1 MARLQVTRL
10 RAEMENYGI
19 DAYLIPTDD
28 FHASEYVGDYF
39 KCREYISGFD
49 GSAGTLVVTTKEAG
63 LWTDGRYFL
72 QAQEQLEGSGIKLY
86 RLGEKD
92 VPTILQ
98 YLKNTLKREQCLGYD
113 GRTISTAYAKALK
126 EQLNDKK
133 IKFEESLDLAGMI
146 WEERPPMSAEP
157 IWLLEDSFAGK
168 TRKEKLQELREE
180 MKNAGT
186 DVFLLASLD
195 DIAWLY
201 NIRGNDILYN
211 PVALAYTM
219 VWKEQA
225 VLYCNPKV
233 LSDSVKEALKQ
244 DGIDVQPYLS
254 VYLDLRNLDKRIKIL
269 LDENATNVALR
280 SALPSGVLVI
290 NHKNPTTLAKAV
302 KNRVEMQ
309 HVCEAHIKDGV
320 AVTKMIYWIKT
331 NYGKRTITELD
342 VCEKLEEFRKEGS
355 DYLGQSFAPIA
366 AAGPHGAIVHYEP
379 VEETNIPLVDNSF
392 LLLDTG
398 GQYLQGTTDITRTI
412 VCGAVDERMR
422 EHYTAVLR
430 GNLNLA
436 AVHFK
441 YGCTGANF
449 DYLARSPLWELGLDY
464 NHGTGHGV
472 GYLLNVHEG
481 PNAFRLKD
489 VNNSVGAAFE
499 EGMITSDEPGLYLE
513 GEYGIRLENLL
524 LCKKKKKTDYG
535 QFMEFETLTLV
546 PFDRTAIFSEKMTQH
561 EKELLNQYHKRVYDT
576 IAPFLTTEEA
586 AWLQEETAEI

>member
-1 MARLQVTRL
+1 MARLQVSRL
-10 RAEMENYGI
+10 RAEMKKYGI
-19 DAYLIPTDD
+19 DAYLVPTDD
-28 FHASEYVGDYF
+28 FHTSEYIGDYF

-49 GSAGTLVVTTKEAG
+49 GSAGTLVVTTTEAG

-72 QAQEQLEGSGIKLY
+72 QAEQQLEGSGIKLY

-98 YLKNTLKREQCLGYD
+98 YLKNALKREQCLGYD
-113 GRTISTAYAKALK
+113 GRTVSTAYAKALK
-126 EQLNDKK
+126 EQLNERK
-133 IKFEESLDLAGMI
+133 IKFEESLDLVGMI
-146 WEERPPMSAEP
+146 WEDRPQMSAEP
-157 IWLLEDSFAGK
+157 IWILEDAFAGR
-168 TRKEKLQELREE
+168 TRKEKLTELRDE
-180 MKNAGT
+180 MNNAGA
-186 DVFLLASLD
+186 DMFLLASLD

-201 NIRGNDILYN
+201 NIRGNDITYN

-219 VWKEQA
+219 IWKDRA
-225 VLYCNPKV
+225 VLYANPKAI
-233 LSDSVKEALKQ
+233 SDSVKEILLQ
-244 DGIDVQPYLS
+244 DGIEVQPYLS
-254 VYLDLRNLDKRIKIL
+254 VYLELRNLDKRMKVL
-269 LDENATNVALR
+269 LDENATNIALR
-280 SALPSGVLVI
+280 SSIPTGTYII
-290 NHKNPTTLAKAV
+290 NHKNPTTIAKAV
-302 KNRVEMQ
+302 KNQVEMQ
-309 HVCEAHIKDGV
+309 HVREAHRKDGV
-320 AVTKMIYWIKT
+320 AVTKMIYWLKT

-342 VCEKLEEFRKEGS
+342 VCEQLEEFRRQGS

-366 AAGPHGAIVHYEP
+366 AAGPHGAIVHYDP

-412 VCGAVDERMR
+412 VCGTVDEKMR

-489 VNNSVGAAFE
+489 VNNSVGAVFE

-524 LCKKKKKTDYG
+524 LCKKKKKTEYG

-546 PFDRTAIFSEKMTQH
+546 PFDRDAILSDKMSQH
-561 EKELLNQYHKRVYDT
+561 ERTLLNQYHKRVYDT
-576 IAPFLTTEEA
+576 IAPFLTMEEA
-586 AWLQEETAEI
+586 AWLKEETAEI

>member
-1 MARLQVTRL
+1 MARFQVSRL
-10 RAEMENYGI
+10 RAEMKKYGI

-49 GSAGTLVVTTKEAG
+49 GSAGTLVVTTNEAG

-72 QAQEQLEGSGIKLY
+72 QADEQLEGSGIRLY

-113 GRTISTAYAKALK
+113 GRTVSTAYAKALK
-126 EQLNDKK
+126 EQLDSKK
-133 IKFEESLDLAGMI
+133 IKFEETMDLVGMI
-146 WEERPPMSAEP
+146 WEDRPSMSAEP
-157 IWLLEDSFAGK
+157 VWLLEDSFAGR

-180 MKNAGT
+180 MKNAGA

-201 NIRGNDILYN
+201 NVRGNDITYN

-219 VWKEQA
+219 IWKEQA
-225 VLYCNPKV
+225 VLYANPKAV
-233 LSDSVKEALKQ
+233 PESVKTILMQ
-244 DGIDVQPYLS
+244 DGIEVRPYLS
-254 VYLDLRNLDKRIKIL
+254 VYSDLRNLDKRMNIL

-280 SALPSGVLVI
+280 SAIPASVYVV
-290 NHKNPTTLAKAV
+290 NHKNPTTIAKAV
-302 KNRVEMQ
+302 KNQVEMQ

-320 AVTKMIYWIKT
+320 AVTKMIYWLKA

-342 VCEKLEEFRKEGS
+342 VCEQLEEFRRQGS

-366 AAGPHGAIVHYEP
+366 AAGAHGAIVHYEP
-379 VEETNIPLVDNSF
+379 VGDTNTPLVDNSF

-412 VCGAVDERMR
+412 ACGAIDDQMK

-449 DYLARSPLWELGLDY
+449 DYLARAPLWELGLDY

-481 PNAFRLKD
+481 PNAIRLKD
-489 VNNSVGAAFE
+489 ANNSVGAVFE

-513 GEYGIRLENLL
+513 GAYGIRLENLL
-524 LCKKKKKTDYG
+524 LCRKVRKTDYG

-546 PFDRTAIFSEKMTQH
+546 PFDRSSILVDKMSKR
-561 EKELLNQYHKRVYDT
+561 EKELLNQYHRRVYEA
-576 IAPFLTTEEA
+576 IAPMLTPEEA
-586 AWLQEETAEI
+586 AWLKEETAEL